1 MTGRSELKDIALT
14 HPRPAL
20 FAANGVRDDEPA
32 VQAVVEVDQPGALA
46 MRVVAGVAL
55 VAGLWWGKVV
65 LIPIVLSVL
74 ISYALEPLVAR
85 LHSWHVPRV
94 LGVPLVLTILLAS
107 GVAVTYGLRAEAAAF
122 IERLPSGV
130 HVVATAIQ
138 RAARGTPGTV
148 TRVQQ
153 AADELENAANA
164 ATSKRRDGITQ
175 VRIDEPTFRWSSWLW
190 QGWQGAIEF
199 AAQSVVVLCLVY
211 YLLMAG
217 DLYKRKIV
225 RMVPTLADRKVTVG
239 ILDEI
244 NRQIERFLVARVLI
258 SLIVGL
264 AVWLSFLLLGVEE
277 AGIWG
282 VISAVLYAVPIA
294 GPTVVIVG
302 AAIAAFVQ
310 FRSLEMT
317 AAVTGVSVA
326 IGALEGNVLTPWL
339 MSRAGDMNA
348 GAVFVSLMFWGWIWG
363 VWGLLLAVPIMA
375 AVKATCEKIPEFQNV
390 AELLKK

>member
-1 MTGRSELKDIALT
+1 LKDIALT

-20 FAANGVRDDEPA
+20 IAANGVRNDEAELAVPA
-32 VQAVVEVDQPGALA
+32 VAEVETPAALS

-55 VAGLWWGKVV
+55 VAGLWWGKAV

-85 LHSWHVPRV
+85 LHSWHAPRV
-94 LGVPLVLTILLAS
+94 LGVPLVLTILLGS
-107 GVAVTYGLRAEAAAF
+107 GGAVAYGLRGEAGAF

-138 RAARGTPGTV
+138 RVARGTPSAV

-153 AADELENAANA
+153 AADELESAANA
-164 ATSKRRDGITQ
+164 ATSKKRDGVTQ
-175 VRIDEPTFRWSSWLW
+175 VRIDEPTFKWSNWFW
-190 QGWQGAIEF
+190 QGWQGALEF
-199 AAQSVVVLCLVY
+199 GAQSFVVLCLVY

-225 RMVPTLADRKVTVG
+225 RMVPTLSNRKVTVG

-258 SLIVGL
+258 STIVGV
-264 AVWLSFLLLGVEE
+264 AVWLSFRLLGMDE
-277 AGIWG
+277 AGVWG
-282 VISAVLYAVPIA
+282 VISAVLYAIPIV
-294 GPTVVIVG
+294 GPTVVVVG
-302 AAIAAFVQ
+302 AATAAFVQ

-317 AAVTGVSVA
+317 AAVAGVSVA
-326 IGALEGNVLTPWL
+326 IGAIEGNVITPWL

-363 VWGLLLAVPIMA
+363 VWGLLLAVPITA
-375 AVKATCEKIPEFQNV
+375 AVKATCEKIPEFQSV

>member
-1 MTGRSELKDIALT
+1 MRSKDIALAP
-14 HPRPAL
+14 HRPAL
-20 FAANGVRDDEPA
+20 AAADVVRDEEPA
-32 VQAVVEVDQPGALA
+32 GPAVVEAEQPSALA
-46 MRVVAGVAL
+46 MHVVAGVAL
-55 VAGLWWGKVV
+55 VAGLWWGKIV

-94 LGVPLVLTILLAS
+94 LGVPIVLTILLAGGA
-107 GVAVTYGLRAEAAAF
+107 GVAYGLRGEATAF

-138 RAARGTPGTV
+138 RATRSTPGAV

-164 ATSKRRDGITQ
+164 ATGKKRDGVTE

-190 QGWQGAIEF
+190 QGWQGALEF
-199 AAQSVVVLCLVY
+199 AAQSFVVLCLVY

-217 DLYKRKIV
+217 DLYKRKLV
-225 RMVPTLADRKVTVG
+225 RMVPTLSDRKVTVG

-244 NRQIERFLVARVLI
+244 NRQIERFLVARALI
-258 SLIVGL
+258 SLIVGV
-264 AVWLSFLLLGVEE
+264 AVWLSFRLLGVEE
-277 AGIWG
+277 AGVWG
-282 VISAVLYAVPIA
+282 VISAVLYAIPIV
-294 GPTVVIVG
+294 GPTVVVVG

-310 FRSLEMT
+310 FRSWEMT
-317 AAVTGVSVA
+317 FAVASVSIA
-326 IGALEGNVLTPWL
+326 IGAIEGNVLTPWL

-348 GAVFVSLMFWGWIWG
+348 GAVFVSLMFWGWLWG
-363 VWGLLLAVPIMA
+363 VWGLLLAVPITA

>member
-1 MTGRSELKDIALT
+1 MKDIALT
-14 HPRPAL
+14 HLRPAL
-20 FAANGVRDDEPA
+20 VATDDGVRDDEPA
-32 VQAVVEVDQPGALA
+32 VPAIAGVEKPAALS

-55 VAGLWWGKVV
+55 VAALWSGKIV
-65 LIPIVLSVL
+65 LIPLVLSVL

-85 LHSWHVPRV
+85 LNSWHVPRV
-94 LGVPLVLTILLAS
+94 LGVPLVLTTLLAS
-107 GVAVTYGLRAEAAAF
+107 GTAVAYGLRGEASAF

-138 RAARGTPGTV
+138 RATRGAPGAV

-153 AADELENAANA
+153 AADELENAANS
-164 ATSKRRDGITQ
+164 ATNNKGGRDGVTP
-175 VRIDEPTFRWSSWLW
+175 VRIDEPTFKWSNWLW
-190 QGWQGAIEF
+190 QGWQGALEF
-199 AAQSVVVLCLVY
+199 AAQSFVVLCLVY
-211 YLLMAG
+211 YLLIAG
-217 DLYKRKIV
+217 DLYKRKLV
-225 RMVPTLADRKVTVG
+225 RMVPTLSDQKVTVG

-258 SLIVGL
+258 SVIVGA
-264 AVWLSFLLLGVEE
+264 AVWLSFRLLGVEE

-282 VISAVLYAVPIA
+282 VISAVLYAVPIV
-294 GPTVVIVG
+294 GPTVVVVG
-302 AAIAAFVQ
+302 AAVAAFVQ

-317 AAVTGVSVA
+317 AAVAGLSIA
-326 IGALEGNVLTPWL
+326 IGAIEGNVLTPWL

-363 VWGLLLAVPIMA
+363 VWGLLLAVPITA
-375 AVKATCEKIPEFQNV
+375 AVKATCEKIPQFQNV